1 MVLWRMCCLIKVN
14 EMKRL
19 DLYDK
24 CSFIVLSHT
33 NKCVQVIHKE
43 EKNEFYNYYCWYSYI
58 SFYFPCFGVS
68 SKPLRFIGKALFHV
82 TLGVALLLS

>member
-43 EKNEFYNYYCWYSYI
+43 EKMNSTIIIVGILALIFI
-58 SFYFPCFGVS
+58 FLVFGVS

>member
-1 MVLWRMCCLIKVN
+1 MINVL
-14 EMKRL
+14 
-19 DLYDK
+19 
-24 CSFIVLSHT
+24 FIVLSHT

-43 EKNEFYNYYCWYSYI
+43 EKMNSTIIIVGILALIFI
-58 SFYFPCFGVS
+58 FLVFGVS